1 MRGNKGHQPSE
12 KELANLR
19 PFNKMP
25 KEEHLRIASN
35 GGKKAAENMRCA
47 DYMELLADKIY
58 KAKNGSKANGREVL
72 MVTLLNEGVKKGK
85 IDAIKLILQL
95 LGEMPTPELNINSN
109 KDEKDNGMLEEL
121 LQANLE
127 IQKKAMEEKGN
138 GQTGTENTNADCELA

>member
-1 MRGNKGHQPSE
+1 MIGNKGHQPSE

-19 PFNKMP
+19 PFNKMS

-35 GGKKAAENMRCA
+35 GGKKKAENMRCA
-47 DYMELLADKIY
+47 DYMKLLADKIY

-95 LGEMPTPELNINSN
+95 LGEMPTPELSIKSN
-109 KDEKDNGMLEEL
+109 KDDSDNGMLEEL
-121 LQANLE
+121 LKANLE
-127 IQKKAMEEKGN
+127 IQKKAMGGKEN
-138 GQTGTENTNADCELA
+138 GQTGTESADANS